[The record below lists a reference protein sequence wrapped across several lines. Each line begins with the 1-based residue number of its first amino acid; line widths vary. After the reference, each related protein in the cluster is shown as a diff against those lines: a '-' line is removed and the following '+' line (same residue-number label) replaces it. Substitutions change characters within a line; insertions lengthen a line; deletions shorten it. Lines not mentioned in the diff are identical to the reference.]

1 MAKLPLIQ
9 AIKREDFKDLSK
21 DLESFLDRLLRPL
34 NLFIGSVYDALN
46 GNLGF
51 ADNITAMKKDFT
63 ILAGAAPANNTFTF
77 THSLKKPPEGLF
89 LLQVIQIADNYT
101 PITSAVFLSWR
112 RGIQQVIID
121 SITGLTAGETY
132 NFTVLVI

>member
-9 AIKREDFKDLSK
+9 SIKREDFKEISK
-21 DLESFLDRLLRPL
+21 DLGEFLDHLLRPL

-46 GNLGF
+46 GNLTFG
-51 ADNITAMKKDFT
+51 DNITAVKKEFT
-63 ILAGAAPANNTFTF
+63 LVAGATAADNTFTF
-77 THSLKKPPEGLF
+77 THTLKKAAEGLL
-89 LLQVIQIADNYT
+89 LLQVIQIADNYA
-101 PITSAVFLSWR
+101 PITSAVYLSWR
-112 RGIQQVIID
+112 KGVQQIVID